1 MAKVSVQLGAALAYI
16 SLMAA
21 CSHLPLAGVP
31 VPLTRTPSL
40 SAGEW
45 VGTTSQGQP
54 IAFTVSAD
62 ERVTAITVGYD
73 FNGCSGSKIF
83 ADLSVPAAPQVTCIP
98 GPCSGVVKSYR
109 AFGYTNGS
117 VGSGAVTQING
128 LFLPG
133 NEARGQATFA
143 DYPSCG
149 SAPPAELTAPRR

>member
-1 MAKVSVQLGAALAYI
+1 MARTIRIGAAAAYLSLAG
-16 SLMAA
+16 A
-21 CSHLPLAGVP
+21 CSHLPLPGVP
-31 VPLTRTPSL
+31 LPFARTPSL
-40 SAGEW
+40 TAGEW
-45 VGTTSQGQP
+45 AGTTSQGQP

-62 ERVTAITVGYD
+62 ERVTTITVGYD

-98 GPCSGVVKSYR
+98 GPCSGVVNAYR

-117 VGSGAVTQING
+117 VGTGPVTQING

-133 NEARGQATFA
+133 NQARGQATFS

-149 SAPPAELTAPRR
+149 SAPPVEWTAIRR